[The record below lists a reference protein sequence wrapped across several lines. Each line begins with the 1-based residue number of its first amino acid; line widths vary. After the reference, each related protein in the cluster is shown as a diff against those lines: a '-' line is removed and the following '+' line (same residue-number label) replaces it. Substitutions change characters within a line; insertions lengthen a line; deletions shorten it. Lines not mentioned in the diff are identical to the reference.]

1 MDRRGVIL
9 GVAVVGLAPSLAAS
23 LANAADKA
31 PVKFAKIFPFLDKY
45 LALPANQR
53 DRFRLAYTFRVNGQT
68 AGALK
73 AEIIQADGRRAP
85 FPIGPDGRPAR
96 LPTAAELQGAS
107 LALGVPAEAKMGVKL
122 DLEPSLAPAREMN
135 PHDLAA
141 AIIQA
146 NAGMAQAVGLMSF
159 AVPKL
164 TAVGFPGAG
173 SGEAILADGKKAGL
187 PIGEGAPY
195 YAPAKLAGAQK
206 LVFARAPTTLTFLDK
221 V

>member
-1 MDRRGVIL
+1 MDRRGLIL
-9 GVAVVGLAPSLAAS
+9 GLAVVGLTPGAA
-23 LANAADKA
+23 LAADKP
-31 PVKFAKIFPFLDKY
+31 PVKLAKIFPFLDKY

-53 DRFRLAYTFRVNGQT
+53 DRFRLAYAFRINGQT

-107 LALGVPAEAKMGVKL
+107 LALEVPAEAKMGVKL
-122 DLEPSLAPAREMN
+122 DLEPSLSPAREMN
-135 PHDLAA
+135 PHDLTV
-141 AIIQA
+141 AIAQA
-146 NAGMAQAVGLMSF
+146 NSGMAQAAGLMSF

-173 SGEAILADGKKAGL
+173 SGEAVLADGRKLAL
-187 PIGEGAPY
+187 PAGEGAPY
-195 YAPAKLAGAQK
+195 YAPARLAGAQR
-206 LVFARAPTTLTFLDK
+206 LILARTPTTLTFLDK

>member
-1 MDRRGVIL
+1 MDRRGLIL
-9 GVAVVGLAPSLAAS
+9 GLAAAGLAPAR
-23 LANAADKA
+23 ANAADKP

-53 DRFRLAYTFRVNGQT
+53 DRFRLAYTFRMNGQA

-85 FPIGPDGRPAR
+85 FLIGPDGRPGR
-96 LPTAAELQGAS
+96 LPTAAELQGAF
-107 LALGVPAEAKMGVKL
+107 LALEAPADAKMGVKL

-135 PHDLAA
+135 AHDLAA
-141 AIIQA
+141 AIVQA
-146 NAGMAQAVGLMSF
+146 NAGMAQAAGLMSF

-164 TAVGFPGAG
+164 TAVGLPGSG
-173 SGEAILADGKKAGL
+173 SGEAILADGKRASL
-187 PIGEGAPY
+187 PVGEGAPY
-195 YAPAKLAGAQK
+195 YAPAKLPGAQK
-206 LVFARAPTTLTFLDK
+206 LVFARPPTTLAFLDK

>member
-1 MDRRGVIL
+1 MDRRGLIL
-9 GVAVVGLAPSLAAS
+9 GLAVMGLAPSLAW
-23 LANAADKA
+23 AAEKP
-31 PVKFAKIFPFLDKY
+31 PVKLARIFPFLDKY

-53 DRFRLAYTFRVNGQT
+53 DRFRLAYTFRINGQT
-68 AGALK
+68 AGAVK

-107 LALGVPAEAKMGVKL
+107 LALEVPAEAKMGVKL
-122 DLEPSLAPAREMN
+122 DLEPSPAPAKEMN
-135 PHDLAA
+135 PHDLAV
-141 AIIQA
+141 AITQA
-146 NAGMAQAVGLMSF
+146 NASMAQAAGLMSF

-173 SGEAILADGKKAGL
+173 SGEAVLADGRKVAL
-187 PIGEGAPY
+187 PVAEGAPY
-195 YAPAKLAGAQK
+195 YAPAKLAGAQR